1 MGRVP
6 WELCSAHPV
15 RMYKTWWSCYY
26 GCVKVVLFKEDA
38 ICYEPSMECVL
49 QQTGGGQ
56 QFTREKQVDLYIRK
70 QTRALSWLPRTV
82 KKRPSCNGVGGHR
95 GAPAHPAQGLWG
107 CALVCSLRSGWGVTR
122 RGEESQDTCLSK
134 VGIRYDQVS
143 ESVGR

>member
-15 RMYKTWWSCYY
+15 RLYKTWWSCYY

-70 QTRALSWLPRTV
+70 QTRALSWLPRTA
-82 KKRPSCNGVGGHR
+82 KKRPSCNGVGGRR
-95 GAPAHPAQGLWG
+95 GAPAHPTQG
-107 CALVCSLRSGWGVTR
+107 ALRLCLGMLTEIRLRCHSTR
-122 RGEESQDTCLSK
+122 GRKSRHVPIQSRYQ
-134 VGIRYDQVS
+134 VWSGIRVS
-143 ESVGR
+143 G

>member
-15 RMYKTWWSCYY
+15 RLYKTWWSCYY

-56 QFTREKQVDLYIRK
+56 QFTRAKQVDCTFESK
-70 QTRALSWLPRTV
+70 QELWAGCQGLLRRDLPV
-82 KKRPSCNGVGGHR
+82 MGLGGAEGPQHIPPR
-95 GAPAHPAQGLWG
+95 GLWG